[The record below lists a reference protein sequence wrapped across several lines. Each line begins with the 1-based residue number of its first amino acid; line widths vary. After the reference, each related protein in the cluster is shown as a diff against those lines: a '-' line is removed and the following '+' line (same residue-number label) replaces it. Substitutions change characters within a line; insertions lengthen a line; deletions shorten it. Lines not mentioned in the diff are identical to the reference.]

1 MTLLLQRRVRL
12 PEPEPK
18 NIGPFPTFMLTL
30 PDLGPNNQCLRV
42 FGQALIGLGG
52 GFTSWHAHGVWNDN
66 GDFIWED
73 VLVFVVATEH
83 EHVLRGI
90 YRACL
95 DELGEKEGFFVAI
108 GSHTIV

>member
-18 NIGPFPTFMLTL
+18 NLGPFPTFMLTL
-30 PDLGPNNQCLRV
+30 PDLSPGNMTLRTFERAV
-42 FGQALIGLGG
+42 IGTGG
-52 GFTSWHAHGVWNDN
+52 GFTKWHGHGVWNDA
-66 GDFIWED
+66 GEFVWED

-90 YRACL
+90 FRACL
-95 DELGEKEGFFVAI
+95 DELGEKEGFFVSI
-108 GSHTIV
+108 GTHNIV